1 MILEIPHIPVLLNEV
16 QEIFK
21 NLKTGYF
28 LDCTLGFGGHSEAL
42 LKNHPD
48 LKFIACD
55 QDQQALEFSKKRL
68 KNFRNRITFMQS
80 NFSEVL
86 EKISHK
92 EELRGILADIGV
104 SSFQLDNNERGFS
117 VNSDFLD
124 MRMNQN
130 SKISAYE
137 IINTYTKEQLTSIFK
152 DYGELHDAHFIAEKI
167 CLERSKN
174 PIKSAKELYQ
184 IIGKGK
190 QNHRKI
196 SKATLAFQAIRIEV
210 NQELKVLKDFLEH
223 LENLKPKN
231 CILAIISFHSLEDR
245 IVKQFF
251 KKWSKNCICDEKI
264 MRCECGNNHSLGQI
278 ITKKAI
284 SASKEELLKNSR
296 SSCAKMRAFYFNN
309 LDNK

>member
-1 MILEIPHIPVLLNEV
+1 
-16 QEIFK
+16 
-21 NLKTGYF
+21 
-28 LDCTLGFGGHSEAL
+28 
-42 LKNHPD
+42 
-48 LKFIACD
+48 
-55 QDQQALEFSKKRL
+55 
-68 KNFRNRITFMQS
+68 MQS

-210 NQELKVLKDFLEH
+210 NQELKVLKDFLGH

-251 KKWSKNCICDEKI
+251 KKWSKNCICNEKI

-284 SASKEELLKNSR
+284 SASKEELLKILALVVLK
-296 SSCAKMRAFYFNN
+296 CGLFILIIWTINN
-309 LDNK
+309 ARR

>member
-68 KNFRNRITFMQS
+68 KDFRNRITFMQS

-152 DYGELHDAHFIAEKI
+152 DYGELYDAHFIAKKI

-174 PIKSAKELYQ
+174 PIKGAKELYQ

-251 KKWSKNCICDEKI
+251 KK
-264 MRCECGNNHSLGQI
+264 
-278 ITKKAI
+278 
-284 SASKEELLKNSR
+284 
-296 SSCAKMRAFYFNN
+296 
-309 LDNK
+309 